1 MLPHINICT
10 YIHTYLLTC
19 TDIHTCIQAHTYIYI
34 YTHTSTPG
42 NICRFTCCMVQ
53 FTDLSSYRIVV
64 CSVALCSISIRHE
77 VSCHIRGMRLPCYTN
92 RARLFVR
99 VNRHS
104 TGHATLLHIPS
115 SCSSS
120 CAHVWLQSCHPA
132 CSLVLTRF
140 WIYIYICVCMHA
152 CMYVCMYVCIS
163 IYLSI

>member
-1 MLPHINICT
+1 
-10 YIHTYLLTC
+10 
-19 TDIHTCIQAHTYIYI
+19 
-34 YTHTSTPG
+34 
-42 NICRFTCCMVQ
+42 MVQ

-77 VSCHIRGMRLPCYTN
+77 VSCHIWGMRLPCYTN

-140 WIYIYICVCMHA
+140 WIYIYVCMH
-152 CMYVCMYVCIS
+152 VCMYVCIS
-163 IYLSI
+163 IYLSIHIERDTGMIVCVPEASSCHIQRIPSCRASTSPGLGAGGAWG